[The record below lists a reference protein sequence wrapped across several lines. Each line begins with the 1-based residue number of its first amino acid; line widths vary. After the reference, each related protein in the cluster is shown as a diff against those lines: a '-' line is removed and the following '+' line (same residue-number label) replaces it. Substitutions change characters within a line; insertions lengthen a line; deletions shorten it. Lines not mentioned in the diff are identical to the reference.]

1 MQKQKL
7 LTLPLS
13 PSTAF
18 LPDGLENGDEVV
30 EPKEEALVRPLVE
43 NVVFA
48 EAGKGDVGEVDETKD
63 GRLVKGGDGG
73 GGRALA
79 ELLQGGQQVLRLGR
93 LLQVRLQ

>member
-1 MQKQKL
+1 MQNKQL
-7 LTLPLS
+7 LILPLS

-30 EPKEEALVRPLVE
+30 EAEEEALIWPLVE

-48 EAGKGDVGEVDETKD
+48 EAGKGDVGKVDETQD
-63 GRLVKGGDGG
+63 GRLVEGGDGG

-79 ELLQGGQQVLRLGR
+79 ELLQGGQQVLRL
-93 LLQVRLQ
+93 